1 MKTEFLTPASPRY
14 GEVQAHI
21 QKIYHNVYG
30 ASIQSFAPVLVAAS
44 NRQGD
49 ILCAAGIRTI
59 TDGFFS
65 DTYLKKDLNAA
76 ILARTGQDFAPSE
89 IMEVVSLASATP
101 FPVLSM
107 LDAMIHWGRAQDMR
121 CGIFT
126 ATAKLRR
133 LLGRAKLPYSAL
145 CPANSA
151 RITNPDNWG
160 SYYDTDP
167 WVCAFSEAFCAP
179 VILSP
184 RNRVVGTERV
194 SGGLS

>member
-14 GEVQAHI
+14 GAVQAHI
-21 QKIYHNVYG
+21 QKIYHDAYG
-30 ASIQSFAPVLVAAS
+30 AVIQSFAPVLVAAS

-49 ILCAAGIRTI
+49 ILCAAGIRTVA
-59 TDGFFS
+59 DGFFS
-65 DTYLKKDLNAA
+65 DSYLKNDLNAA
-76 ILARTGQDFAPSE
+76 ILARTGQNFTPSE

-107 LDAMIHWGRAQDMR
+107 LDDMIRWGRAQEMR

-133 LLGRAKLPYSAL
+133 LLERANLPYSVL
-145 CPANSA
+145 CPANPA
-151 RITNPDNWG
+151 RVTDPDNWG

-167 WVCAFSEAFCAP
+167 WVCAFSETFCAP
-179 VILSP
+179 VTLSP
-184 RNRVVGTERV
+184 RNRVVATSLIAGNG
-194 SGGLS
+194 S

>member
-1 MKTEFLTPASPRY
+1 MNTEFLNPASPRY
-14 GEVQAHI
+14 GAVQAHI
-21 QKIYHNVYG
+21 QKVYHDVYG
-30 ASIQSFAPVLVAAS
+30 ATIQSYAPVLVAAS

-49 ILCAAGIRTI
+49 ILCAAGIRTAAH
-59 TDGFFS
+59 GFFS
-65 DTYLKKDLNAA
+65 DTYLENDLNAA

-101 FPVLSM
+101 FPVLAM
-107 LDAMIHWGRAQDMR
+107 LDDVISWGRAQDMR

-133 LLGRAKLPYSAL
+133 LLERAKLPYAAL
-145 CPANSA
+145 CPANPA
-151 RITNPDNWG
+151 RVDDPDNWG

-179 VILSP
+179 VTLSP
-184 RNRVVGTERV
+184 RNRVVGSNLVTG
-194 SGGLS
+194 S